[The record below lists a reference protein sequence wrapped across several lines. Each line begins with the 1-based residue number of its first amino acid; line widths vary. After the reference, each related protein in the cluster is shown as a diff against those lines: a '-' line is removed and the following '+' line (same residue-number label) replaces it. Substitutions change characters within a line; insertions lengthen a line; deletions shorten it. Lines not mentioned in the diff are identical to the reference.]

1 MTTSGLERANR
12 VHGWCSCMRATG
24 SVGVEHF
31 FSLNTSAC
39 AASRSFAFPAREPIA
54 DEKSSDDRFDALQ
67 ERELPRAHPA
77 RGPAARGWRALRP
90 RVSRATPVT
99 NRRQNQSY
107 VEAAE
112 KHRESR
118 RQPRR
123 RFRATPQ
130 HPGRRPHAARPAGA
144 PGGGRTRAP
153 TTALCEAL
161 REQVWIGAARRAETA
176 VVRGP
181 STGVATLSACCRCR
195 TRRSSSV
202 SSPLS
207 LARLAARA
215 VRVGRERRRR
225 PFRVSAAAARL
236 CSRSAGGAVRLGRG
250 HVVGVGPE

>member
-1 MTTSGLERANR
+1 
-12 VHGWCSCMRATG
+12 MRATG

-99 NRRQNQSY
+99 NRRQNQSSG
-107 VEAAE
+107 EAAE
-112 KHRESR
+112 KRRESR

-144 PGGGRTRAP
+144 PGSGRTRAP

-176 VVRGP
+176 VVLNFLNLITPSVPIGP
-181 STGVATLSACCRCR
+181 NNKLHFLSFKLFIQKKSR
-195 TRRSSSV
+195 

-207 LARLAARA
+207 IQ
-215 VRVGRERRRR
+215 VRNVTSVEECALYKNQQQQRCLLLLQK
-225 PFRVSAAAARL
+225 S
-236 CSRSAGGAVRLGRG
+236 
-250 HVVGVGPE
+250 

>member
-12 VHGWCSCMRATG
+12 VHGRCSCMRATG

-99 NRRQNQSY
+99 NRRQNQSSG
-107 VEAAE
+107 EAAE
-112 KHRESR
+112 KRRESR

-144 PGGGRTRAP
+144 PGSGRTRAP

-176 VVRGP
+176 V
-181 STGVATLSACCRCR
+181 TKLSEAMF
-195 TRRSSSV
+195 
-202 SSPLS
+202 
-207 LARLAARA
+207 
-215 VRVGRERRRR
+215 VRV
-225 PFRVSAAAARL
+225 VA
-236 CSRSAGGAVRLGRG
+236 SRSACRQ
-250 HVVGVGPE
+250 

>member
-1 MTTSGLERANR
+1 
-12 VHGWCSCMRATG
+12 MRATG

-99 NRRQNQSY
+99 NRRQNQSSG
-107 VEAAE
+107 EAAE
-112 KHRESR
+112 KRRESR

-144 PGGGRTRAP
+144 PGSGRTRAP

-176 VVRGP
+176 VTAGHVHQVVVALRSPVPICPAASIRAAPRRRFATSTLETFCGARWPRRCAPCP
-181 STGVATLSACCRCR
+181 SRRSRSSRHCR
-195 TRRSSSV
+195 TR
-202 SSPLS
+202 
-207 LARLAARA
+207 ATT
-215 VRVGRERRRR
+215 G
-225 PFRVSAAAARL
+225 
-236 CSRSAGGAVRLGRG
+236 
-250 HVVGVGPE
+250 

>member
-1 MTTSGLERANR
+1 
-12 VHGWCSCMRATG
+12 MRATG

-99 NRRQNQSY
+99 NRRQNQSSG
-107 VEAAE
+107 EAAE

-176 VVRGP
+176 VPRGL
-181 STGVATLSACCRCR
+181 LSRVVQGARRRPPTTTRSRGTR
-195 TRRSSSV
+195 TTAEN
-202 SSPLS
+202 
-207 LARLAARA
+207 AR
-215 VRVGRERRRR
+215 GWWKDRERRETR
-225 PFRVSAAAARL
+225 
-236 CSRSAGGAVRLGRG
+236 
-250 HVVGVGPE
+250 

>member
-1 MTTSGLERANR
+1 
-12 VHGWCSCMRATG
+12 MRATG

-99 NRRQNQSY
+99 NRRQNQSSG
-107 VEAAE
+107 EAAE
-112 KHRESR
+112 KRRESR

-144 PGGGRTRAP
+144 PGSGRTRAP

-161 REQVWIGAARRAETA
+161 REQVWIAAARRAETA
-176 VVRGP
+176 VQKLK
-181 STGVATLSACCRCR
+181 TFTLSSPERISPR
-195 TRRSSSV
+195 PVV
-202 SSPLS
+202 SSTQ
-207 LARLAARA
+207 ARWANADRA
-215 VRVGRERRRR
+215 RRRR
-225 PFRVSAAAARL
+225 KR
-236 CSRSAGGAVRLGRG
+236 
-250 HVVGVGPE
+250 VVGTRTAPWRLNDAAGRAWGWIPGGT